1 MSYVWEQR
9 KLGDTLVEL
18 KSGLSRMLSNNDI
31 GLPVIRANN
40 INEGYLNMET
50 DIKYW
55 YEKDPQGADINN
67 YLVSKGDIL
76 INFINSEAKM
86 GTATVVQ
93 KVLNRKTIYTTNI
106 LKARVDEN
114 YDKYFWFTLT
124 LTDKY
129 KNDIK
134 IITKP
139 AVNQASF
146 TTVDFKKL
154 SYLFPNLKEQQ
165 KIGNYFSNLDRL
177 ITLHQRKILLYKY
190 FFTIVWEQRKVHEIA
205 DRYDNLRVPVAAKF
219 RTPGTTP
226 YYGANGIQ
234 DFVEGYT
241 HEGEFVLV
249 AEDGANDL
257 KNYPVKCVNGRIW
270 VNNHAH
276 VLQAKTQIAD
286 NKFLAYCISQA
297 KIETF
302 LVGGGRAKLNAEV
315 MMDIV
320 LYVPNLQEQK
330 AIGHYLMQI
339 DCLITLHRCKCI
351 IYRKNM
357 VNAWEQRKL
366 SEFVDKAV
374 DNRGKTPPL
383 DENGTHPLIE
393 VAALGGVHPDYS
405 KIEKYLNDIS
415 FENSLRAYIKE
426 GDILFT
432 TVGSIGLVS
441 LMDSREEAAIAQN
454 IVAFRAK
461 ENFVPEYLYAL
472 FSNGENQYKAT
483 RIVMGAVQPSIKV
496 SQLVDVEYMLTSNV
510 KEQKKIGAYFSN
522 LDHLITLHQWKCIVC
537 TKIKVNTWIQCKF
550 IKIGVKLQ
558 KCILLSIILLFKRR
572 KVSCVFYVN
581 ILLRFIK
588 VIELEVEL
596 VFVIIDGTII
606 VMFYLKIRCLYL
618 NIFIFKINK

>member
-1 MSYVWEQR
+1 
-9 KLGDTLVEL
+9 
-18 KSGLSRMLSNNDI
+18 MLSNNDI

-190 FFTIVWEQRKVHEIA
+190 FLTIVWEQRKLG
-205 DRYDNLRVPVAAKF
+205 D
-219 RTPGTTP
+219 
-226 YYGANGIQ
+226 
-234 DFVEGYT
+234 
-241 HEGEFVLV
+241 
-249 AEDGANDL
+249 
-257 KNYPVKCVNGRIW
+257 C
-270 VNNHAH
+270 
-276 VLQAKTQIAD
+276 
-286 NKFLAYCISQA
+286 
-297 KIETF
+297 TF
-302 LVGGGRAKLNAEV
+302 LSGKKNKNNLNLEPYAITNEHGFIPQNKAHDEFGYMKDTDRRAYNIVSKNSFAYNPARINIGSIGYYKGTENVIISSLYEV
-315 MMDIV
+315 FQTVDSVYDPFLWQWFKTKDFQNWIIR
-320 LYVPNLQEQK
+320 LQEGSVRLYFYYDK
-330 AIGHYLMQI
+330 LCECIIRMPKLEEQI
-339 DCLITLHRCKCI
+339 KIANYFEALDNLITLHQWECI
-351 IYRKNM
+351 ISRKNM

-366 SEFVDKAV
+366 GEIGSASSGVGFPNSEQGGKEGIPFYKVSDMNLEGNEIEMTVSNNYVTKEQIARKKWSPLNDVPAMYFAKVGAAVMLNRKRLCRFPFLFDNNTMAYSLNKEYWDINFAKAEFAKIDLTKLV
-374 DNRGKTPPL
+374 QVG
-383 DENGTHPLIE
+383 
-393 VAALGGVHPDYS
+393 ALPSYNANDVESIKIMIPSLFEQS
-405 KIEKYLNDIS
+405 KIGN
-415 FENSLRAYIKE
+415 
-426 GDILFT
+426 
-432 TVGSIGLVS
+432 
-441 LMDSREEAAIAQN
+441 
-454 IVAFRAK
+454 
-461 ENFVPEYLYAL
+461 
-472 FSNGENQYKAT
+472 
-483 RIVMGAVQPSIKV
+483 
-496 SQLVDVEYMLTSNV
+496 
-510 KEQKKIGAYFSN
+510 YFDE
-522 LDHLITLHQWKCIVC
+522 LDRLITLHQWECIVC
-537 TKIKVNTWIQCKF
+537 TKIKVNTSIQCKF

-558 KCILLSIILLFKRR
+558 KCILLSIILLFEPRNIR
-572 KVSCVFYVN
+572 FVFYVN

-596 VFVIIDGTII
+596 IFVIIDGTI
-606 VMFYLKIRCLYL
+606 MFYLKIRCLYL
-618 NIFIFKINK
+618 NIFYTFIFKINK